1 MKKFTIEAGSGT
13 SAILMGESLNHLDQ
27 YISTEKTVIITDY
40 NVWQLYSNAFPDCEV
55 IRIGTGEGIKTLETV
70 ESLYDELLARN
81 IDRSDFIVG
90 IGGGIVCDI
99 AGFVA
104 STYMRG
110 IRFGF
115 VSSTLLSQVDAGVGG
130 KNGVNFRGFK
140 NMVGVFNQPE
150 FVICDFNLLKTLP
163 KRELLCG
170 FAEIVKHAVI
180 ADARMFEYLEEN
192 YARALALYDHIIE
205 QLVYDSIVIKSAIV
219 SRDEKESGERR
230 KLNFGHTFGHA
241 IEKTLGVPHGEAVS
255 TGMAFAADLSVKRG
269 GLAQEKADRI
279 SDLIGKLELPIHR
292 SGDRQTIVDALQK
305 DKKRSGDAI
314 HFVLLRDIGEAF
326 VEEISMAEIE
336 ALVDRMY

>member
-40 NVWQLYSNAFPDCEV
+40 NVWEHYRDMFPGCDV

-292 SGDRQTIVDALQK
+292 SGDRQKIVDALQK